1 MNVNKTKLSRLKYAT
16 PIDVL
21 NHAPIGQQQQ
31 CKRKLHWTFIFHLYI
46 LKQAYPWAMLNYAGE
61 AGKADDDYTTI
72 LWQHCQSIYGD
83 SSYVCGKVLLQTD
96 RKCCWEAS

>member
-1 MNVNKTKLSRLKYAT
+1 
-16 PIDVL
+16 
-21 NHAPIGQQQQ
+21 
-31 CKRKLHWTFIFHLYI
+31 
-46 LKQAYPWAMLNYAGE
+46 MLNYAGE